1 MSSLAR
7 LTGVRCTAG
16 SESGSGLRRAASG
29 PYRADSSSLEG
40 RVRGRRSASE
50 ARPGCSERATAPL
63 ADRANINEELVD
75 AARLQV
81 AELQR
86 SKDSGPGG
94 PTVELGKGSDHLS
107 L

>member
-1 MSSLAR
+1 
-7 LTGVRCTAG
+7 
-16 SESGSGLRRAASG
+16 
-29 PYRADSSSLEG
+29 
-40 RVRGRRSASE
+40 VRGRRSASE

-94 PTVELGKGSDHLS
+94 PTVELKRAQTICRYRSEIWTRLELPS
-107 L
+107 A